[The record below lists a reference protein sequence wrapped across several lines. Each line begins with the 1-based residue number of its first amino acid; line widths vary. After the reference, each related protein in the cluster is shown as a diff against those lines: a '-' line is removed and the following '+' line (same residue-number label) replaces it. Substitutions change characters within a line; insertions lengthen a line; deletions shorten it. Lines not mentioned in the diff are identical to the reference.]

1 MRIFAKFVILSFL
14 ISATSLVLG
23 ASVVGVI
30 GPSLSYF
37 AYIIVVIIS
46 VSLFVAGSIL
56 EPIEKLKDAFSKAVS
71 GELETVNIQTGDEF
85 EELASAF
92 NWMVRE
98 LRKEKEALKE
108 SEERFRSIVEEIE
121 GWVFELDR
129 DYRFVYTSPSVKEYL
144 GYTEAE
150 VLERDIRDF
159 IENFPVNEL
168 ARKESFEI
176 EVVTKHRKIHPLEIN
191 VTRSGDIYR
200 CFARSIEHRK
210 KIEQELAFFR
220 EILEHSVDAIVI
232 LDIDSR
238 IVVWNKGAEMMFG
251 YTPDEA
257 IGKPITFLLP
267 EDQWEQCRLNFRR
280 AVMEGHVK
288 DIESV
293 RIRKDGSTIVVDQ
306 TLTSIHDDS
315 GELVGFVAIMRDI
328 TRRKRTEIELK
339 NMCEELERRTRE
351 ILEVQKELYRLAN
364 IVENSN
370 DAIYSVNL
378 EGRITSWNKTA
389 ERIFGWRKE
398 EAIGMESSALLPDEI
413 KNETEFILRRLREG
427 DRDLR
432 FETRRMK
439 RNGEIIDVEVTVS
452 PLFDEAGDLEGFSII
467 SRDISMKKEAERE
480 TERRILRYN
489 VERGRVYFAESFD
502 LAVDVFKDLVKCGYE
517 GKVISRRY
525 PEVIGIS
532 EESHLML
539 SLRKKGRTVE
549 PDPKIVYKEIANL
562 PGWKNAV
569 LLDLDYLL
577 VKRSFEEVYEL
588 LQNLKDLF
596 FVLNKG
602 VLIVVS
608 DTGLLSED
616 EMKLL
621 KMECSIIQ
629 SKEVDIPDEFFEVL
643 RFIYSKNRV
652 GERPSIKDV
661 MANFGITRNTAKKRL
676 AYLQNKGLIRMIK
689 DGRMKVLEV
698 TENGKEVFRFV

>member
-288 DIESV
+288 DIESI
-293 RIRKDGSTIVVDQ
+293 RIRKDSSTIVVDQ

-489 VERGRVYFAESFD
+489 VERGRVYLAESFD

-643 RFIYSKNRV
+643 RFIYSKNKV

>member
-661 MANFGITRNTAKKRL
+661 MANFDITRNTAKKRL

>member
-502 LAVDVFKDLVKCGYE
+502 LAVDVFQDLVKCGYE

>member
-14 ISATSLVLG
+14 ISAISLVLG

-46 VSLFVAGSIL
+46 VSLFAAGSIL

-71 GELETVNIQTGDEF
+71 GEPETVNIQTGDEF

-210 KIEQELAFFR
+210 KIERELAFFR
-220 EILEHSVDAIVI
+220 SILEHSVDAIAI

-293 RIRKDGSTIVVDQ
+293 RIRKDGSTFIVDQ

-489 VERGRVYFAESFD
+489 VERGRVYLAESFD

>member
-14 ISATSLVLG
+14 ISAISLVLG

-46 VSLFVAGSIL
+46 VSLFAAGSIL

-129 DYRFVYTSPSVKEYL
+129 DYRFVYTSPRVKEYL

-159 IENFPVNEL
+159 IENFPINEL

-293 RIRKDGSTIVVDQ
+293 RIRKDGSTIIVDQ

-328 TRRKRTEIELK
+328 TRRKKTEIELK

-427 DRDLR
+427 DRELR

-502 LAVDVFKDLVKCGYE
+502 LAVEVFQDLVKCGYE

-608 DTGLLSED
+608 DTGLLSEN

-676 AYLQNKGLIRMIK
+676 AYLQNRGLIRMIK